1 MFAALQVPRAAASSD
16 AALLYTLLT
25 DLRSTQSPARPAVS
39 RERIRRS
46 EPSVT
51 ERLYDV
57 LANAKVMTSQISMHL
72 SAPWRRTLFE
82 KLDELLDPS
91 DWHEDAAVLDAA
103 SYETFLRFLT
113 YINPTRQP
121 VLGLSDEGNF
131 LAAWIDGPNR
141 LTLEFLSK
149 DLIRWVLV
157 RHLDDDEQESAAA
170 QVPLLR
176 LSKTL
181 EAYQPERWF
190 FDGVTPDR

>member
-1 MFAALQVPRAAASSD
+1 MPPAAASSD
-16 AALLYTLLT
+16 AALLHRLLT
-25 DLRSTQSPARPAVS
+25 DLRATESPARPAVLQGQF
-39 RERIRRS
+39 RHG
-46 EPSVT
+46 EPSIN
-51 ERLYDV
+51 EQLYDA
-57 LANAKVMTSQISMHL
+57 LAKAKVMTSQISMHL
-72 SAPWRRTLFE
+72 STSWRRTLFG
-82 KLDELLDPS
+82 KLDELLDAS
-91 DWHEDAAVLDAA
+91 DWHEDAAVLDVA

-121 VLGLSDEGNF
+121 VLGISDEGHF

-141 LTLEFLSK
+141 LTLEFLPK

-157 RHLDDDEQESAAA
+157 RHLDDEQESAAA

-190 FDGVTPDR
+190 FDGATSNR

>member
-1 MFAALQVPRAAASSD
+1 G
-16 AALLYTLLT
+16 
-25 DLRSTQSPARPAVS
+25 DLRDTESPARPLVLQD
-39 RERIRRS
+39 RIRQR

-51 ERLYDV
+51 ERLYDA
-57 LANAKVMTSQISMHL
+57 LASAKVMTSQISMHL
-72 SAPWRRTLFE
+72 SAEWRRTLFA
-82 KLDELLDPS
+82 KLDELLDAS
-91 DWHEDAAVLDAA
+91 DWHEDASILNAA
-103 SYETFLRFLT
+103 SFETFLRFVTFL
-113 YINPTRQP
+113 NPTRRP

-141 LTLEFLSK
+141 LTLEFLPK

-157 RHLDDDEQESAAA
+157 RHLDDEQESAAA

-190 FDGVTPDR
+190 FDGVTPNR